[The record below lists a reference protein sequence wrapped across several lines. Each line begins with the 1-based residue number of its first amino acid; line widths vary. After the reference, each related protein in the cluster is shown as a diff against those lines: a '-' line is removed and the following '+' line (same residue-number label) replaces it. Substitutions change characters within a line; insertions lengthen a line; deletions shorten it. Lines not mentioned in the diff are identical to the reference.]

1 MTTIDARVAAVRRFN
16 RFYTRRIGVLQDGL
30 LESPFS
36 LAEAR
41 VLYELA
47 QCRGLT
53 ASELRGLLGL
63 DAGYLSRMLRN
74 FRKQGLVAGEASSD
88 DARRTHLRLT
98 AAGRRSF
105 APLDARSR
113 SEVAAMLGV
122 IPDAGQDRL
131 VSAMRSIESLL
142 GQQAVSQGQLVLR
155 QHRPGDIGWVI
166 SAHGAL
172 YAAEFGW
179 DESFEAMVADIAAG
193 FVRRFDPDWERCW
206 IAELDGARVGSV
218 FLVRQ
223 SKTVAKLRMLILDPA
238 ARGLGIGRRLVAA
251 CVAHA
256 RDLGYRR
263 LTLWT
268 QRNLTAARKIYRAEG
283 FRLVSSQR
291 HHSFGVALTG
301 EYWELP
307 LQATAVR
314 ELRS

>member
-1 MTTIDARVAAVRRFN
+1 MAAIDARVAAVRRFN

-47 QCRGLT
+47 QRRNLT
-53 ASELRGLLGL
+53 ASQLRSQLGL
-63 DAGYLSRMLRN
+63 DAGYLSRMLRK
-74 FRKQGLVAGEASSD
+74 FRKQGLVAGEASVE

-98 AAGRRSF
+98 AAGRKRF
-105 APLDARSR
+105 APIEARSR
-113 SEVAAMLGV
+113 SAVAAMLAA
-122 IPDAGQDRL
+122 IPDASQDSL
-131 VSAMRSIESLL
+131 VSAMGTIESLL
-142 GQQAVSQGQLVLR
+142 GQQAASQAQLILR
-155 QHRPGDIGWVI
+155 PHRPGDIGWVI

-193 FVRRFDPDWERCW
+193 FVRRFDPAWERCW

-223 SKTVAKLRMLILDPA
+223 SKTVAKLRLLILDPA
-238 ARGLGIGRRLVAA
+238 ARGLGIGRRLVAE

-256 RDLGYRR
+256 RSLGYRR

-283 FRLVSSQR
+283 FHLVRSQR
-291 HHSFGVALTG
+291 HRSFGVALTG
-301 EYWELP
+301 EYWELA
-307 LQATAVR
+307 LQAAALR
-314 ELRS
+314 EFRN

>member
-1 MTTIDARVAAVRRFN
+1 MTAIDARVAAVRRFN

-30 LESPFS
+30 LETPFS

-47 QCRGLT
+47 QCRGPT
-53 ASELRGLLGL
+53 ASELGGWLGI

-74 FRKQGLVAGEASSD
+74 FRKQGLVAGETSAT

-98 AAGRRSF
+98 AVGRRRF
-105 APLDARSR
+105 APLEARSR

-122 IPDAGQDRL
+122 IPDAAQDSL
-131 VSAMRSIESLL
+131 VSAMRTIECLL
-142 GQQAVSQGQLVLR
+142 GQQSVSQAQLVLR

-193 FVRRFDPDWERCW
+193 FVRRFDPAWERCW

-223 SKTVAKLRMLILDPA
+223 SKTVAKLRLLILDPA
-238 ARGLGIGRRLVAA
+238 ARGLGIGKRLVAE

-256 RDLGYRR
+256 RALGYRR

-291 HHSFGVALTG
+291 HRSFGVALTG

-307 LQATAVR
+307 LQATVLR
-314 ELRS
+314 EPRS

>member
-53 ASELRGLLGL
+53 ASELRVLLGL

-74 FRKQGLVAGEASSD
+74 FRKEGLVAGEASAN

-98 AAGRRSF
+98 AAGRRRF

-122 IPDAGQDRL
+122 IPDAAQDRL
-131 VSAMRSIESLL
+131 VSAMCTIENLL
-142 GQQAVSQGQLVLR
+142 GQQSVSQAQLVLR

-193 FVRRFDPDWERCW
+193 FVRRFDPAWERCW
-206 IAELDGARVGSV
+206 IAELDGVRVGSV

-223 SKTVAKLRMLILDPA
+223 SKTVGKLRLLILDPA
-238 ARGLGIGRRLVAA
+238 VRGLGIGRRLVAE

-256 RDLGYRR
+256 RGLGYRR

-268 QRNLTAARKIYRAEG
+268 QRNLAAARKIYRAEG

-291 HHSFGVALTG
+291 HRSFGVALTG
-301 EYWELP
+301 EYWELA
-307 LQATAVR
+307 L
-314 ELRS
+314 